1 MHILRIEHV
10 QLAMPRGEEDR
21 ARAFYSGLLEIPE
34 VPKPPALAAR
44 GGVWFE
50 RGDVKVH
57 LGVDSDFRAAKKA
70 HPAFLV
76 RDLAALAERLRAAGA
91 AVTDDDGLMPDSP
104 YRRVYVA
111 DPFGNR
117 LELMEPEE

>member
-1 MHILRIEHV
+1 MSILRIEHV

-21 ARAFYSGLLEIPE
+21 AREFYSGLLDIPE

-50 RGDVKVH
+50 RGEVRVH
-57 LGVDSDFRAAKKA
+57 LGVESDFRAARKA

-76 RDLAALAERLRAAGA
+76 RDLAGLAERLRAAG
-91 AVTDDDGLMPDSP
+91 VTVIDDGDGSMPG
-104 YRRVYVA
+104 YRRAYVA

-117 LELMEPEE
+117 LELMEPVE

>member
-1 MHILRIEHV
+1 
-10 QLAMPRGEEDR
+10 MPRGEEDR
-21 ARAFYSGLLEIPE
+21 ARAFYSGLLGIPE
-34 VPKPPALAAR
+34 VPKPPALTAR

-50 RGDVKVH
+50 NGDVKVH
-57 LGVDSDFRAAKKA
+57 LGVESDFRAARKA

-91 AVTDDDGLMPDSP
+91 AVTDDGLMPG